1 MTRNTFIKFTNA
13 VKTVLKEGKIP
24 TSAKIRFVESLARQV
39 KSKRFV
45 TEESSQSGNG
55 LPDDVMDDIIAIMD
69 EVDFSNISSPG
80 PDGIDG
86 VHFSDDDVD
95 GATTVYAYA
104 TKETYDEMQQLVKR
118 FAAKVRRLPEIGSVT
133 VKRDTEP
140 QTGNIRFNIVIKL

>member
-1 MTRNTFIKFTNA
+1 MTRNTFNKFTSA

-45 TEESSQSGNG
+45 TEESGSG
-55 LPDDVMDDIIAIMD
+55 LPDEVLDDIIAIMD

-86 VHFSDDDVD
+86 VHFSDDVVD
-95 GATTVYAYA
+95 GAETVYAYA
-104 TKETYDEMQQLVKR
+104 TEETFDEMQRLVKK
-118 FAAKVRRLPEIGSVT
+118 FAAKVKRLPEIGSVT

-140 QTGNIRFNIVIKL
+140 QTGNIRFSIVIKL